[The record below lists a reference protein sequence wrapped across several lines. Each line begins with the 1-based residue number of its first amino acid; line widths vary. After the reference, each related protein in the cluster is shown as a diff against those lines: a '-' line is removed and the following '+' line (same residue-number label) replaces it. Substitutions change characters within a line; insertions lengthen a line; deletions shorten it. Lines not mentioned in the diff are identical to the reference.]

1 MGTEKRTSNRINENA
16 SSKVTGRENWR
27 HQPWELRQMQSLS
40 LGAKKRM
47 TFDRI
52 KGWYETFDENVYFS
66 YSGGKDSTVLLE
78 MVAVF
83 AKSTDIHCML
93 RFAIRVLNIPKSE
106 YLRRQMQRELLKN
119 TE

>member
-1 MGTEKRTSNRINENA
+1 
-16 SSKVTGRENWR
+16 
-27 HQPWELRQMQSLS
+27 
-40 LGAKKRM
+40 M

-52 KGWYETFDENVYFS
+52 KGWYEAFDENVYFS

-106 YLRRQMQRELLKN
+106 YLRRQMQRELPKN